1 MRNLSYACV
10 MEQQRNEV
18 QGDTSL
24 DLFAHFLKENSSRY
38 EKEALS
44 LLEHGRFE
52 KQIDGVILLHFLRDG
67 GSGYKISNETTE
79 QLEEV
84 FFQSLDKDSDF
95 SLKLIIDQL
104 AQGEVDASILI
115 NS

>member
-1 MRNLSYACV
+1 MWHLSYDYV
-10 MEQQRNEV
+10 MEQQRNGV
-18 QGDTSL
+18 QGDRSL

-38 EKEALS
+38 EKEARS

-52 KQIDGVILLHFLRDG
+52 KQIDSVILVHFLRDG
-67 GSGYKISNETTE
+67 GSGYKISNETPE

-84 FFQSLDKDSDF
+84 FFQSLDEDF
-95 SLKLIIDQL
+95 DFKLKLIVDQL
-104 AQGEVDASILI
+104 AQSEVDADILI